1 MPLATCGLL
10 KTVPAHGM
18 ECQTVTNAGTPTF
31 TILHFLSQKYST
43 VGGKEVGRRTLTCP
57 ATPGTWGV
65 APALFHYGAGW
76 AEHGE
81 VPGRTQ
87 VTQCQLCVQLGKAA
101 CPPLTFRVQDSRH
114 PWKWFSTQPVESV
127 LEAAT
132 RSMDFHGDS
141 PDTRAHAKPSKPQEP
156 LKECSPTP
164 TPKGKARPCLAQGLP
179 YCPEDLDRPR
189 GRGWGR
195 MAHRCCSVGLQRVLN
210 VMNLEVSY
218 DNLNFW
224 LLAAIRRTWCC
235 WGQPH
240 GTSG

>member
-18 ECQTVTNAGTPTF
+18 ECQTVTNAGTSTF

-65 APALFHYGAGW
+65 APALFHYGAGR

-132 RSMDFHGDS
+132 RSMDFHGG
-141 PDTRAHAKPSKPQEP
+141 TRKAQQTTGATQGMQPPPPPRERQDHAWVRGSLTAQRIWTVLGEGAGVAW
-156 LKECSPTP
+156 PT
-164 TPKGKARPCLAQGLP
+164 GA
-179 YCPEDLDRPR
+179 
-189 GRGWGR
+189 
-195 MAHRCCSVGLQRVLN
+195 V
-210 VMNLEVSY
+210 
-218 DNLNFW
+218 
-224 LLAAIRRTWCC
+224 LLACK
-235 WGQPH
+235 GF
-240 GTSG
+240 